1 MIQQTTLSP
10 PIRKRAQESSNAIAR
25 MYISMR
31 HLLNRGFYKPMG
43 VSGAS
48 LRNAL
53 LTLKPEIY
61 GSIAETKSEL
71 NGLLYV
77 IDRLPEGIA
86 ECVSV
91 NLTAEE
97 GLSSSSFQPII
108 PAKRRRNCYR
118 IDKDQM
124 VIEVTRGRSEVY
136 DILTHLTFLYIE
148 ADKICDRV
156 YIPSSNQTTREWQKI
171 EVTATATKTIK
182 KKELESTMAYLA
194 QLLECTYNEAIEFY
208 NRFKTSKSPHRF
220 IQLIYHMVRVAVQER
235 CNGEKRSVTFSAMLG
250 DQIGHHVHGERWAK
264 QLFQVLERHNLGNR
278 PIHLISANCHSFL
291 NSLYAEE
298 ALGDLAKDL
307 TFFGQFTGDENNQ
320 QKVQRFATKHG
331 FIGVSDNSGS
341 NVHAQIIDTDK
352 INSKKY
358 AFPKGTILLVF
369 DYAFGEQAYE
379 LMDELLKT
387 NIGKQLESISVMG
400 KAGIMKGKKG
410 DIMVPTAHIFEG
422 TSDNYPFHNDLSLKD
437 FSNTKIPTL
446 EGTMI
451 TVLGTSL
458 QNKDILTYFCRS
470 SWKVIGIE
478 MEGVHYQK
486 AIQSAM
492 HIRKTVR
499 PTIKLRYAYYASDN
513 PLETGSTLASGSLG
527 QVGVVPTY
535 TITQKILEKNKHGI
549 NAKTTL

>member
-1 MIQQTTLSP
+1 MTQHITVSP
-10 PIRKRAQESSNAIAR
+10 SIRKRAQESSNAIAR

-61 GSIAETKSEL
+61 GSIAESKTEL

-86 ECVSV
+86 ECVTV

-97 GLSSSSFQPII
+97 GLSSSSFKPIV
-108 PAKRRRNCYR
+108 PSKRRRNCYR

-156 YIPSSNQTTREWQKI
+156 YISSSKQTTREWQKI
-171 EVTATATKTIK
+171 EATATTTKTVE
-182 KKELESTMAYLA
+182 KKELESTMAYLS
-194 QLLECTYNEAIEFY
+194 QLLGCTYNEAIDFY
-208 NRFKTSKSPHRF
+208 NRFQTPKSPHRF
-220 IQLIYHMVRVAVQER
+220 IKLIYHMVRVAVQER
-235 CNGEKRSVTFSAMLG
+235 SSRDKRSVTFSAMLG
-250 DQIGHHVHGERWAK
+250 DQIGHHFHGERWAN
-264 QLFQVLERHNLGNR
+264 QLCRALEQHGLSGR
-278 PIHLISANCHSFL
+278 PLHLISANQHSFL
-291 NSLYAEE
+291 NTLYGEGALQKHAEDM
-298 ALGDLAKDL
+298 G
-307 TFFGQFTGDENNQ
+307 FFGQFIADEKK
-320 QKVQRFATKHG
+320 QKKVYNFASKQG
-331 FIGVSDNSGS
+331 FIDVEDNSGC
-341 NVHAQIIDTDK
+341 NVRAQIIDTDK
-352 INSKKY
+352 IKDKKY
-358 AFPKGTILLVF
+358 AFSKGTVLMVF

-387 NIGKQLESISVMG
+387 NIGKQLESISIMG

-422 TSDNYPFHNDLSLKD
+422 TSDNYPFNNDLSSND
-437 FSNTKIPTL
+437 FSNTNIPTL

-492 HIRKTVR
+492 HIRKTIR

-527 QVGVVPTY
+527 QIGVVPTY
-535 TITQKILEKNKHGI
+535 TITKKILEKI
-549 NAKTTL
+549 SLE

>member
-1 MIQQTTLSP
+1 MTQQSTVSP
-10 PIRKRAQESSNAIAR
+10 SIRKRAQESSNAIAR

-43 VSGAS
+43 ISGAS

-61 GSIAETKSEL
+61 GSVAETKSEL
-71 NGLLYV
+71 NGLLYI

-91 NLTAEE
+91 NLTSEE

-108 PAKRRRNCYR
+108 PPKRRRNCYR

-171 EVTATATKTIK
+171 EVTATATKTIG

-208 NRFKTSKSPHRF
+208 DRFKTPKSPHRF

-235 CNGEKRSVTFSAMLG
+235 SNGEKRSVTFSAMLG
-250 DQIGHHVHGERWAK
+250 DQIGHHVHGERWAN
-264 QLFQVLERHNLGNR
+264 QLYQVLEQHNLSNR
-278 PIHLISANCHSFL
+278 PIHLISANLHSFL

-298 ALGDLAKDL
+298 ALGKIAKDL

-331 FIGVSDNSGS
+331 FIDVSDKSGS

-352 INSKKY
+352 IKSKKY
-358 AFPKGTILLVF
+358 AFAKGTVLLVF

-422 TSDNYPFHNDLSLKD
+422 TSDNYPFQNDLSSYD
-437 FSNTKIPTL
+437 FTNINIPTL

-492 HIRKTVR
+492 HIRQTVR
-499 PTIKLRYAYYASDN
+499 PDVKLRYAYYASDN

-535 TITQKILEKNKHGI
+535 TITQKILEKI
-549 NAKTTL
+549 STE

>member
-1 MIQQTTLSP
+1 MRQKSTVSFS
-10 PIRKRAQESSNAIAR
+10 IRKRAQESSNAIAR

-61 GSIAETKSEL
+61 GSIAESKTEL

-77 IDRLPEGIA
+77 IDRLPEGIT
-86 ECVSV
+86 ECVSI

-97 GLSSSSFQPII
+97 GLSFSSFKPIV

-156 YIPSSNQTTREWQKI
+156 YISSTKETTRVWLKI
-171 EVTATATKTIK
+171 EATATATKSLG

-194 QLLECTYNEAIEFY
+194 QLLECTYNEALEFY
-208 NRFKTSKSPHRF
+208 YRFQTHKFPHRF
-220 IQLIYHMVRVAVQER
+220 IQLIYHLVRVAIQER
-235 CNGEKRSVTFSAMLG
+235 SNGEKRSVTFSAMLG
-250 DQIGHHVHGERWAK
+250 DQIGHHLHGERWAN
-264 QLFQVLERHNLGNR
+264 QLYQVLEHHSLTDR
-278 PIHLISANCHSFL
+278 PIHLISANRHSFL
-291 NSLYAEE
+291 NHLYAEE
-298 ALGDLAKDL
+298 ALGTLADDMN
-307 TFFGQFTGDENNQ
+307 FFGQFIADENK
-320 QKVQRFATKHG
+320 QKKVLRFATKQG
-331 FIGVSDNSGS
+331 LIEVDDKSGC
-341 NVHAQIIDTDK
+341 NVHAQIIETDK
-352 INSKKY
+352 IKNNKLTFK
-358 AFPKGTILLVF
+358 KGTVLLIF

-387 NIGKQLESISVMG
+387 KIGKKLKSISVMG

-422 TSDNYPFHNDLSLKD
+422 TSDNYPFHNDLSSED

-492 HIRKTVR
+492 YIRKTVR
-499 PTIKLRYAYYASDN
+499 PSIKLRYAYYASDN

-535 TITQKILEKNKHGI
+535 TITQKILEKI
-549 NAKTTL
+549 SAQ